1 MIELLPDIFHTDSDR
16 PFANEVETRAYL
28 VTLEAGNFLFYS
40 SSLIELEF
48 DFIQSK
54 GGIHKQYLNHRDEA
68 SEYCDVVRRQFNAPL
83 ICHEL
88 ERDAVSEHCEVS
100 ETFSERHRILPVLE
114 AIPTPGHCPGS
125 TCYLLQY
132 RGKHILFS
140 GDTIYP
146 DNGVWTTYLHGS
158 RSNVKDMLSSLD
170 LLRNLAV
177 DSILP
182 GLYIGAVSWE
192 EVSQA
197 RWHSLINECIR
208 QVKQTKESRGQ

>member
-28 VTLEAGNFLFYS
+28 VTLATGNILFYS
-40 SSLIELEF
+40 SSLIGREF

-54 GGIHKQYLNHRDEA
+54 GGILKQYLNHRDEA
-68 SEYCDVVRRQFNAPL
+68 SEYCDVVRRRFNAPL

-100 ETFSERHRILPVLE
+100 ATFSERHHILPVLE

-132 RGKHILFS
+132 GGKHILFS

-146 DNGVWTTYLHGS
+146 DNGVWKTYLHGS
-158 RSNVKDMLSSLD
+158 SSNVKDMLSSLD
-170 LLRNLAV
+170 LLGNLAV
-177 DSILP
+177 DTIFP

-192 EVSQA
+192 EVSTS
-197 RWHSLINECIR
+197 RWHSLLNECTRYI
-208 QVKQTKESRGQ
+208 KEYRDNS